1 MVKLT
6 KEWLEKKLKAISKG
20 IDESEQDDYNWYL
33 DILWEDFENEDDS
46 IGVIEEYFA
55 KQAVKYPELHP
66 LMREIVEK
74 LININSPEDEVS
86 LDGESA
92 GGSFFAT
99 ELALVNEKDVLL
111 YAELFQ
117 STDPDHE
124 EPSYFEESFAHIIKK
139 YGWNKI
145 IYPLL
150 YAHSFVHSQHNL
162 EIFTID
168 DAKKLT
174 ENLKKDGNLDEFLK
188 GLAEWTNEYEYY
200 DYQLENVF
208 RILLDEALNLENDE
222 AVENAVEKFE
232 SIKAKGN
239 IPKESDFKNK

>member
-1 MVKLT
+1 MAKLT

-20 IDESEQDDYNWYL
+20 IDKSEQDDYNWYF

-66 LMREIVEK
+66 LMRKIVGK
-74 LININSPEDEVS
+74 LINLNSPEDEVS

-124 EPSYFEESFAHIIKK
+124 EPSYFEESFARIIKNMA
-139 YGWNKI
+139 G
-145 IYPLL
+145 
-150 YAHSFVHSQHNL
+150 
-162 EIFTID
+162 
-168 DAKKLT
+168 AK
-174 ENLKKDGNLDEFLK
+174 
-188 GLAEWTNEYEYY
+188 
-200 DYQLENVF
+200 
-208 RILLDEALNLENDE
+208 
-222 AVENAVEKFE
+222 
-232 SIKAKGN
+232 
-239 IPKESDFKNK
+239 

>member
-1 MVKLT
+1 MILLSITTLLLQGGFIMAKLT

-20 IDESEQDDYNWYL
+20 IDKSEQDDYNWYF

-66 LMREIVEK
+66 LMRKIVGK
-74 LININSPEDEVS
+74 LINLNS
-86 LDGESA
+86 
-92 GGSFFAT
+92 FAT

-124 EPSYFEESFAHIIKK
+124 EPSYFEESFARIIKK
-139 YGWNKI
+139 YGWSKV

-168 DAKKLT
+168 DAEKLT

-188 GLAEWTNEYEYY
+188 GLAEWTNEYDYY

-208 RILLDEALNLENDE
+208 RVLLDEALNLENDE

-232 SIKAKGN
+232 SIIAEGN
-239 IPKESDFKNK
+239 IPKESDFR

>member
-1 MVKLT
+1 MAELT
-6 KEWLEKKLKAISKG
+6 KEWLKKKLKLILKE

-55 KQAVKYPELHP
+55 KEAVKHEELHP
-66 LMREIVEK
+66 IMRKIVKKIIE
-74 LININSPEDEVS
+74 LNEPEDEVS

-99 ELALVNEKDVLL
+99 ELALVNEEDVLL

-124 EPSYFEESFAHIIKK
+124 EPSYFEESFARIIKK
-139 YGWNKI
+139 YGWSKV

-162 EIFTID
+162 EIITIK
-168 DAKKLT
+168 DAEKFAKF
-174 ENLKKDGNLDEFLK
+174 LKKDDNLDEFLK
-188 GLAEWTNEYEYY
+188 GLAEWTKEYSYY

-208 RILLDEALNLENDE
+208 RIFLDEVLNLKEDE
-222 AVENAVEKFE
+222 AVEEAAEKFIAITAE
-232 SIKAKGN
+232 GK
-239 IPKESDFKNK
+239 IPKEADLKNK